1 MFIPVKISSQE
12 IENLVADG
20 TVATDYARYTS
31 ELSSRVR
38 TTLTAENLIRDSF
51 INGTKL
57 QEEWFP
63 QNLGSF
69 DVFLSHS
76 NQDAELVR
84 KFAKWLDIHLGLRS
98 FIDSVYWKYSDKLLR
113 KIDDDLC
120 RYRDK
125 RNHKYYYY
133 YNRRNFTTSN
143 VHCMLSMALMKMI
156 NQCELVIF
164 IDSENS
170 LFYRKGQ
177 EETPSPW
184 IYEELEMANLL
195 PHKIPERFQVA
206 NDMVRVLNEGLQ
218 QRQFSEETI
227 RNRFFYQVNIDEFDI
242 INEQMLRRVLDSY
255 NNEDANHIDSLNRL
269 YMSLLQNRVL

>member
-12 IENLVADG
+12 ITSLVADG
-20 TVATDYARYTS
+20 TVSTDYAKYTS
-31 ELSSRVR
+31 ELNSRVR
-38 TTLTAENLIRDSF
+38 TTLTAESLIRNSF

-63 QNLGSF
+63 QDIGSF

-76 NQDAELVR
+76 SRDAELVR
-84 KFAKWLDIHLGLRS
+84 KFAKWLDIHLGLRC
-98 FIDSVYWKYSDKLLR
+98 FIDSVYWQYSDKLLR
-113 KIDDDLC
+113 KLDDDLC

-143 VHCMLSMALMKMI
+143 VHCMLSMALMKMM

-170 LFYRKGQ
+170 LYYRKGQ
-177 EETPSPW
+177 EATPSPW

-195 PHKIPERFQVA
+195 PHQIPERFRVDD
-206 NDMVRVLNEGLQ
+206 DMVNILNEGLQ
-218 QRQFSEETI
+218 QRMFSANTI
-227 RNRFFYQVNIDEFDI
+227 RSQFLYQVGIDEFYNI
-242 INEQMLRRVLDSY
+242 SERMLRNVQNSY
-255 NNEDANHIDSLNRL
+255 NNGEADHIVSLNRL
-269 YMSLLQNRVL
+269 YRELLLNRGL